1 MRHGWQKMA
10 MSNKYHQPK
19 MSSIVNQLTVSTS
32 ALTFPEAINDDI
44 SDDENGA
51 DGPPLKERYAKYH
64 RQLPITLAIFLITE
78 DIIPSHNLKGIFEKA
93 EELINVTGDMTKAA
107 SAQKKMRNIKS
118 SYDLNPHIFQPK
130 SK

>member
-1 MRHGWQKMA
+1 MRHGWQKMT

-19 MSSIVNQLTVSTS
+19 MSSILNELTVSTS

-51 DGPPLKERYAKYH
+51 DVPPCKERYAKYH
-64 RQLPITLAIFLITE
+64 RQLPITLAAFLITE

-93 EELINVTGDMTKAA
+93 EELINPV
-107 SAQKKMRNIKS
+107 QKKMRTIKS